1 MKRIII
7 KTTAMCLSAVIVAA
21 SNSNITSAMPIVLET
36 ETAVAG
42 VPLLLGDYYNHS
54 GSEDLQAVLASL
66 KTGTVPASSLETAE
80 ETTAEKTSEAS
91 TKEIEKD
98 TDGTTASESSA
109 AATETAAENTEIR
122 IAADTEFTQK
132 EVRESNYKAVY
143 AKVAIAAVDNYVNV
157 RSTPDTENTDNIV
170 GRIYNNCAAMI
181 QEVVDGE
188 DGDWFFVKSGDVE
201 GYIKADLFVTGVQAK
216 RRAADVGTITATAL
230 TESLRVRESAS
241 LDAEVITQLEKGS
254 TYTVLQEE
262 KDGFVKVRVV
272 DGLEGYVY
280 AENVEVNVSFEW
292 AVSVEEQ
299 SKRWTE
305 IDNLQFEVNEAD
317 CLYFSYF
324 DNGQYANAAAAAED
338 WAELLKELVKKAG
351 QYHFDEV
358 KATAESRLQTV
369 NEYVGISAAKAQE
382 AANWQAVQSTQPA
395 TQPATQ
401 AATQAATQPAT
412 QAPAQTQPA
421 TQPATQAPVQQ
432 PAVNTNTSG
441 VRQAIVNEA
450 VSWVGRC
457 NYVYGGT
464 NLTAGGGVDC
474 SGFTQT
480 IYSRVAGI
488 SINRTSYTQVNNGT
502 RISFDQLQPGDLV
515 FYGSG
520 GGINHVAIY
529 IGNGQIV
536 HAKNPSAGIGID
548 SLNYKAPIA
557 AVSILG

>member
-1 MKRIII
+1 MKKLII
-7 KTTAMCLSAVIVAA
+7 KTTAMCLSAVIVTAA
-21 SNSNITSAMPIVLET
+21 NPNITSAMPIVLET

-54 GSEDLQAVLASL
+54 GSEELQAVLASL

-91 TKEIEKD
+91 TKGVEK
-98 TDGTTASESSA
+98 TTEGTTASEASTA
-109 AATETAAENTEIR
+109 AAETTAESAEIR
-122 IAADTEFTQK
+122 IAADTEFVQK

-143 AKVAIAAVDNYVNV
+143 SKVAIAAVDNYVNV
-157 RSTPDTENTDNIV
+157 RSTPNTEDNDNIV

-181 QEVVDGE
+181 QKVVDGE

-241 LDAEVITQLEKGS
+241 LDAEVVTQLEKGS

-299 SKRWTE
+299 AKRREE
-305 IDNLQFEVNEAD
+305 IENLQFEVNEAD

-338 WAELLKELVKKAG
+338 WAELLTELVKKAG
-351 QYHFDEV
+351 QYHFEEI
-358 KATAESRLQTV
+358 KATGESRLQTV
-369 NEYVGISAAKAQE
+369 NEYVEVSAAKAQE
-382 AANWQAVQSTQPA
+382 AASWQAVQSTQPVTEA
-395 TQPATQ
+395 PTQ
-401 AATQAATQPAT
+401 APAQSAT

-421 TQPATQAPVQQ
+421 TQPA
-432 PAVNTNTSG
+432 VNTNTSS

-464 NLTAGGGVDC
+464 NLTVGGGVDC

-480 IYSRVAGI
+480 IYSRVAGV

>member
-1 MKRIII
+1 MKKIII
-7 KTTAMCLSAVIVAA
+7 KTTAMCLSAVLVAA
-21 SNSNITSAMPIVLET
+21 SNSTTTSAMPVVLNA

-42 VPLLLGDYYNHS
+42 VPLLLGNYYSYN
-54 GSEDLQAVLASL
+54 GSEDLGAVLTAL
-66 KTGTVPASSLETAE
+66 KADNEKKTYAVETSAANETADTATVE
-80 ETTAEKTSEAS
+80 ENTSEEATKTAERT
-91 TKEIEKD
+91 
-98 TDGTTASESSA
+98 
-109 AATETAAENTEIR
+109 TAAETTTATVETEAGEVEVR
-122 IAADTEFTQK
+122 IASDTEFTQK
-132 EVRESNYKAVY
+132 EVRENNYKAIY
-143 AKVAIAAVDNYVNV
+143 AKVAIATVDNYVNV
-157 RSTPDTENTDNIV
+157 RSTPDTESADNII
-170 GRIYNNCAAMI
+170 GRIYNNCAAII

-188 DGDWFFVKSGDVE
+188 NGDWFFVKSGDVE

-216 RRAADVGTITATAL
+216 RKAADVGTITATVL

-241 LDAEVITQLEKGS
+241 LDAEVLTQLEKGS

-262 KDGFVKVRVV
+262 KDGFVKVQVV
-272 DGLEGYVY
+272 DGLVGYVY
-280 AENVEVNVSFEW
+280 AENVEVKIAFDW
-292 AVSVEEQ
+292 AVSNEKQIQRQEEI
-299 SKRWTE
+299 E
-305 IDNLQFEVNEAD
+305 NLQFQVSEAD
-317 CLYFSYF
+317 CSYFYYF
-324 DNGQYANAAAAAED
+324 DNGDYTNAAAAAED
-338 WAELLKELVKKAG
+338 WAELLTELVKKAD
-351 QYHFDEV
+351 QYHFEDIKIE
-358 KATAESRLQTV
+358 AESRLQTV
-369 NEYVGISAAKAQE
+369 NGYVGISAEKAQE
-382 AANWQAVQSTQPA
+382 AANWQAVQSTQAA
-395 TQPATQ
+395 TQAQTQ
-401 AATQAATQPAT
+401 AATQAQTQAATQV
-412 QAPAQTQPA
+412 Q

-432 PAVNTNTSG
+432 PSTNVNTSS

-464 NLTAGGGVDC
+464 NLTQGGGVDC

-480 IYSRVAGI
+480 IYSRVAGV

-548 SLNYKAPIA
+548 SLNYKAPVA

>member
-1 MKRIII
+1 MKSIII
-7 KTTAMCLSAVIVAA
+7 KTTAMCLSAVIITA
-21 SNSNITSAMPIVLET
+21 SNPNVTNAMPVVLET

-42 VPLLLGDYYNHS
+42 VPVLLGDYYNSHN
-54 GSEDLQAVLASL
+54 GNEELEAVLTAL
-66 KTGTVPASSLETAE
+66 KADNGKKTLAVETSGILETTNS
-80 ETTAEKTSEAS
+80 TTAASTQAATKVAESTAAEAS
-91 TKEIEKD
+91 TTATVETEAGEIEV
-98 TDGTTASESSA
+98 
-109 AATETAAENTEIR
+109 R
-122 IAADTEFTQK
+122 IASDTEFTQK
-132 EVRESNYKAVY
+132 EVRESNYKSIY
-143 AKVAIAAVDNYVNV
+143 AKVAIAKVENYVNV
-157 RSTPDTENTDNIV
+157 RSTPDTESADNIV

-181 QEVVDGE
+181 EEVVDGE

-216 RRAADVGTITATAL
+216 RRAADVGVITAKVL

-241 LDAEVITQLEKGS
+241 LDAEVLTQLEMGS

-280 AENVEVNVSFEW
+280 AENVEVNVAFDW
-292 AVSVEEQ
+292 AVSNEEQ
-299 SKRWTE
+299 AARQKAIE
-305 IDNLQFEVNEAD
+305 ELQFEVNEAD
-317 CLYFSYF
+317 CMYFSYF
-324 DNGQYANAAAAAED
+324 DNGNYANATAAAED
-338 WAELLKELVKKAG
+338 WAELLSELSSKAG
-351 QYHFDEV
+351 KYHFDDI
-358 KATAESRLQTV
+358 KAEADARLQTV
-369 NEYVGISAAKAQE
+369 KEYITVSAQKAAEAE
-382 AANWQAVQSTQPA
+382 AAALRAAQ
-395 TQPATQ
+395 Q
-401 AATQAATQPAT
+401 AAQ
-412 QAPAQTQPA
+412 AQTQPA
-421 TQPATQAPVQQ
+421 TQPQTQAPVQTQ
-432 PAVNTNTSG
+432 PATQPQTQAPAVNVNTSS

-464 NLTAGGGVDC
+464 NLTVGGGVDC

-480 IYSRVAGI
+480 IYKRIAGI
-488 SINRTSYTQVNNGT
+488 TINRTSYTQVNNGT

-515 FYGSG
+515 FYGNG

-548 SLNYKAPIA
+548 SLNYKAPVA